1 MLPRRSPPRY
11 DDRRMIAIA
20 ARIGRRVIA
29 IAAPS
34 TRRTTM
40 AGAP

>member
-1 MLPRRSPPRY
+1 
-11 DDRRMIAIA
+11 MIAIA